1 MLRDYIQLVR
11 LDKPIGIFLL
21 LWPTLWGLLIA
32 GNGNP
37 PIKIVMV
44 FIIGVILTRSAGC
57 AINDFADKNFDNK
70 VKRTINRPLARGSI
84 NKNSAILICIIL
96 SFIAFIITIYFLHIN
111 TILMSIPALIIYL
124 SYPFM
129 KRFFL
134 FPQAYMAIAF
144 SFGILMGFVELTGK
158 LPLEAYLLFLA
169 NCFWAFGYDTI
180 YAMVD
185 KEDDLKIGI
194 YTSAV
199 TLGKYDSLGVI
210 FSFLV
215 FIFILFILG
224 ILLSMNLY
232 YWILLLGAFLILI
245 YQGFMII
252 RLDNKL
258 FNMFLLNN
266 RVGLLITLGIF
277 CNYWFK

>member
-11 LDKPIGIFLL
+11 LDKPIGILLL

-37 PIKIVMV
+37 PIKIVLV

-57 AINDFADKNFDNK
+57 AINDFADRNFDSK
-70 VKRTINRPLARGSI
+70 VKRTLNRPLARRAI
-84 NKNSAILICIIL
+84 NKNSAIFICMIL
-96 SFIAFIITIYFLHIN
+96 SFIAFIITIYFLHID

-144 SFGILMGFVELTGK
+144 SFGILMGFIELTGK
-158 LPLEAYLLFLA
+158 IPLEAYLLFLA

-185 KEDDLKIGI
+185 KEDDLK
-194 YTSAV
+194 
-199 TLGKYDSLGVI
+199 
-210 FSFLV
+210 
-215 FIFILFILG
+215 
-224 ILLSMNLY
+224 
-232 YWILLLGAFLILI
+232 
-245 YQGFMII
+245 
-252 RLDNKL
+252 
-258 FNMFLLNN
+258 
-266 RVGLLITLGIF
+266 
-277 CNYWFK
+277 